1 MRITSRDNP
10 QVKEICGLLASGK
23 KRREAGEYVCEGF
36 TLLEEALRS
45 GLAPQR
51 VFCLEGMEDR
61 LPRLECPVITVNR
74 SVLEKLSDVPAP
86 QGVVFTLPLPRTDA
100 LPRGSRFLALDE
112 LRDPGNL
119 GTILRTADAFGLD
132 GVVLLGDCADP
143 FAPKT
148 VRSAM
153 GSLFRARFC
162 RRTGE
167 TLAEEM
173 RSRGIPLYAAAL
185 GRDSRPV
192 TGLDL
197 HRACVVVGNE
207 AHGVSQKVLE
217 LCDGS
222 IIIPI
227 QSAESLNAAV
237 AAGILM
243 WEMRR

>member
-36 TLLEEALRS
+36 TLLGEALRRD
-45 GLAPQR
+45 LAPKR
-51 VFCLEGMEDR
+51 VFCLEGLEGR
-61 LPRLECPVITVNR
+61 LPSLACPVHTVSQ

-86 QGVVFTLPLPRTDA
+86 QGVVFTLPLPAMDA
-100 LPRGSRFLALDE
+100 LPEGSRFVALDE

-119 GTILRTADAFGLD
+119 GTILRTADAFQMD
-132 GVVLLGDCADP
+132 GVILLGDCADP

-153 GSLFRARFC
+153 GSLFRARLC
-162 RRTGE
+162 RRTAE
-167 TLAEEM
+167 QLAAEM
-173 RSRGIPLYAAAL
+173 AARNVPLYAAAL
-185 GRDSRPV
+185 SPDSKRV
-192 TGLDL
+192 TELDV
-197 HRACVVVGNE
+197 HRACVVIGNE
-207 AHGVSQKVLE
+207 AHGVSQRTTDV
-217 LCDGS
+217 CTGS
-222 IIIPI
+222 VIIPI
-227 QSAESLNAAV
+227 ESAESLNAAV